1 MQRRL
6 IAAIAAVILAGI
18 GAVLLF
24 NYVATADSRAMAGQ
38 QPVDVLVV
46 TQPVKAGTPASQLA
60 GSVEMRQIP
69 SVAVVPGA
77 IKNLNDVA
85 GKVTTTALQVGEQV
99 IAARFSEPG
108 TSPDGTVEVPAD
120 MQEVTISLEQ
130 QRMIGGKATAGSLVA
145 VYLTYDGKIQQI
157 MQNVLVVNATEGM
170 VTLALKPSDVQRV
183 VLGLQSG
190 QIWLAKDAKNPS
202 VTTPLDSKQLIG

>member
-46 TQPVKAGTPASQLA
+46 TQPVKAGVLASELV
-60 GSVEMRQIP
+60 GSVEKRQIP
-69 SVAVVPGA
+69 QVAVVPGA
-77 IKNLNDVA
+77 LTSLDQVA
-85 GKVTTTALQVGEQV
+85 GMSTTTSLQPGEQV
-99 IAARFSEPG
+99 ISARFAEPG
-108 TSPDGTVEVPAD
+108 TAPDGTVTIPAD
-120 MQEVTISLEQ
+120 MQEVTISLEP
-130 QRMIGGKATAGSLVA
+130 QRMIGGTLTAGSRVA
-145 VYLTYDGKIQQI
+145 VYLTYDGKIQQM
-157 MQNVLVVNATEGM
+157 MQNVLVVSSSEGM

-183 VLGLQSG
+183 VLSLQSG
-190 QIWLAKDAKNPS
+190 QVWLAKEAKNQS
-202 VTTPLDSKQLIG
+202 ATTPLDVKQLIG

>member
-38 QPVDVLVV
+38 DPVEVLVV
-46 TQPVKAGTPASQLA
+46 TQAVKPGALASELV
-60 GSVEMRQIP
+60 GSVEKRQIP
-69 SVAVVPGA
+69 RVAVVPGA
-77 IKNLNDVA
+77 ITSLDQVA
-85 GKVTTTALQVGEQV
+85 GKATTTSLQVGEQV
-99 IAARFSEPG
+99 IESRFAEPG
-108 TSPDGTVEVPAD
+108 TSADGDVQVPDD
-120 MQEVTISLEQ
+120 MQVVTIALEQ
-130 QRMIGGKATAGSLVA
+130 QRTIGGTLSAGNKVA
-145 VYLTYDGKIQQI
+145 VDLTYDNKIQQI
-157 MQNVLVVNATEGM
+157 LQNVTVVNTTEGM

-190 QIWLAKDAKNPS
+190 QVWLAKEAKTQS
-202 VTTPLDSKQLIG
+202 GTTPLDAKQLIG

>member
-46 TQPVKAGTPASQLA
+46 TQPVKAGVLASELV
-60 GSVEMRQIP
+60 GSVEKRQIP
-69 SVAVVPGA
+69 QVAVVPGA
-77 IKNLNDVA
+77 LTSLDQVA
-85 GKVTTTALQVGEQV
+85 GMSTTTSLQPGEQV
-99 IAARFSEPG
+99 ISARFAEPG
-108 TSPDGTVEVPAD
+108 TAPDGTVTIPAD
-120 MQEVTISLEQ
+120 MQEVTISLEP
-130 QRMIGGKATAGSLVA
+130 QRMIGGTLTAGSRVA
-145 VYLTYDGKIQQI
+145 IYLTYDGKIQQM
-157 MQNVLVVNATEGM
+157 MQNVLVVSSTEGM

-183 VLGLQSG
+183 VLSLQSG
-190 QIWLAKDAKNPS
+190 QVWLAKEAKNQS
-202 VTTPLDSKQLIG
+202 ATTPLDVKQLIG

>member
-38 QPVDVLVV
+38 DPVDVLVV
-46 TQPVKAGTPASQLA
+46 TQAVKPGALASELV
-60 GSVEMRQIP
+60 GSVEKRQIP
-69 SVAVVPGA
+69 RVAVVPGA
-77 IKNLNDVA
+77 ITSLDQVA
-85 GKVTTTALQVGEQV
+85 GKATTTSLQVGEQV
-99 IAARFSEPG
+99 IESRFAEPG
-108 TSPDGTVEVPAD
+108 TSADGDVQVPDD
-120 MQEVTISLEQ
+120 MQVVTIALEQ
-130 QRMIGGKATAGSLVA
+130 QRTIGGTLSAGNKVA
-145 VYLTYDGKIQQI
+145 VYLTYDNKIQQI
-157 MQNVLVVNATEGM
+157 LQNVTVVNTTEGM

-190 QIWLAKDAKNPS
+190 QVWLAKEAKTQS
-202 VTTPLDSKQLIG
+202 GTTPLDAKQLIG